1 MSDKKEKLNKKFEGK
16 IPEDVRKHAKSAR
29 AEMRESFK
37 AMIPP
42 EVMEHRRAA
51 KREAL
56 QAMKKMVEH
65 ATDKL
70 EEK

>member
-1 MSDKKEKLNKKFEGK
+1 MKDKKEKLHKRFEGK
-16 IPEDVRKHAKSAR
+16 VPEDVREHAKSAR
-29 AEMRESFK
+29 AEMREGFK
-37 AMIPP
+37 ALFPP
-42 EVMEHRRAA
+42 EVREHHRAA

-65 ATDKL
+65 AIDKL